1 MAKRKTS
8 DSVKRMR
15 LIIFGLSAAL
25 VVAVILVTV
34 LTLNR
39 QTAEGS
45 RGWNVSTTTE
55 ASSKIAGEPDDANV
69 DNTQVTTL
77 ATTTGVDGLPYDKR
91 GSDVFA
97 EWDGKYSTSDV
108 VLKQEDNG
116 DWQAYVKDK
125 KVKDCNGVY
134 TNEYGWWF
142 VRDGKI
148 DTEYNGIAGNSV
160 GKWYVRDGQINFNYY
175 GTFNPYDGSK
185 HYTVQGGEVVRETN

>member
-39 QTAEGS
+39 QTEDGT
-45 RGWNVSTTTE
+45 GWNVSSTTVTTT
-55 ASSKIAGEPDDANV
+55 KIAGQPDSTSTDT
-69 DNTQVTTL
+69 TQATTI

-97 EWDGKYSTSDV
+97 EWDGKYNTSDV
-108 VLKQEDNG
+108 VLKEEENG
-116 DWQAYVKDK
+116 DWQAYVLDK

-134 TNEYGWWF
+134 TNENGWWF

-148 DTEYNGIAGNSV
+148 DTEYNGIAGNNI
-160 GKWYVRDGQINFNYY
+160 GKWYISNGQVNFHYY
-175 GTFNPYDGSK
+175 GTFNPYDGTK